1 MAQEAGMQAQANG
14 VRPEEERSRPVDEA
28 AGMPAVES
36 RALVPTQPSSLIPHY
51 GRTRYPVASFLAQL
65 IAIDRRLP
73 QTRTRARV
81 AAADAAAV
89 YSAVLTEKP
98 VRPGCTLR
106 RSA

>member
-1 MAQEAGMQAQANG
+1 MAQEAGMQAQAKM
-14 VRPEEERSRPVDEA
+14 VRPEGEDSRPMDDA
-28 AGMPAVES
+28 AGTPAAES
-36 RALVPTQPSSLIPHY
+36 RALVPTQPTTLAPHY

-73 QTRTRARV
+73 QTRTRAR
-81 AAADAAAV
+81 AAPADAAAL

-98 VRPGCTLR
+98 VRAGCRLR